1 MASEEVRPEDG
12 EPVLRVL
19 FVDDDRINA
28 FLFENLCAA
37 VPGVQ
42 TRGAASGSEALE
54 AAAQWQPQALVL
66 DLHLP
71 DTDGT
76 QLLGQLRSLLGPVP
90 AFLCSAEEPA
100 TLEPLA
106 RDAGFTGVW
115 PKPVDEARLLADLA
129 IMRGPRSP

>member
-1 MASEEVRPEDG
+1 MASETERPADG
-12 EPVLRVL
+12 EPGLRVL

-28 FLFENLCAA
+28 FLFENLCSA
-37 VPGVQ
+37 VPGIQ
-42 TRGAASGSEALE
+42 TRCAASGSEALE
-54 AAAQWQPQALVL
+54 ITAQWEPQALVL

-71 DTDGT
+71 DTDGV
-76 QLLGQLRSLLGPVP
+76 QLLGRLRSLLGQVP

-100 TLEPLA
+100 ALEPLA

-129 IMRGPRSP
+129 IMRGPRRP